1 MYNCL
6 FNLFITIQNGQISN
20 RGFILQPRKKI
31 TESFLKILWNEGFI
45 FGYTISDKN
54 SKIIK
59 IFLKYY
65 NNKSVINNIK
75 IISLPGRH
83 IFYSASEIWKI
94 NSNKILIVFST
105 KDGLNSI
112 TDCKKK
118 KMGGKPFIMVN

>member
-6 FNLFITIQNGQISN
+6 FNLFITIQNGQMSN

-45 FGYTISDKN
+45 YGYTFSDKN

-65 NNKSVINNIK
+65 DNKAVINNIK
-75 IISLPGRH
+75 IISSPAHH
-83 IFYSASEIWKI
+83 IFYSASAIWKV
-94 NSNKILIVFST
+94 NASKMLIIFST
-105 KDGLNSI
+105 KEGLNSI
-112 TDCKKK
+112 IECKKK
-118 KMGGKPFIMVN
+118 KIGGKPFIMIN